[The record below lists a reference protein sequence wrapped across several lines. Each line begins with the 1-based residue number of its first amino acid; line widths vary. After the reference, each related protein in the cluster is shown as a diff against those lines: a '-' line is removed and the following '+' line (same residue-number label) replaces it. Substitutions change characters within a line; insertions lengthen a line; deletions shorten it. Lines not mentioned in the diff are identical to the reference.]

1 MISELDDQTCY
12 KVSEAGGTFASFVDA
27 LYCGNPKQPPIS
39 KANVESLVELAHKY
53 DVSDIAAH
61 CDLFISGLN
70 FGLSSLPRVS
80 LYKCTRWYALAGGY
94 QAAARSLY
102 QPLPRVCGKSQQF
115 REIGKVTKAF

>member
-70 FGLSSLPRVS
+70 LGLSSLPR
-80 LYKCTRWYALAGGY
+80 WYALA
-94 QAAARSLY
+94 ATK
-102 QPLPRVCGKSQQF
+102 LPHGASTSHCRAYVA
-115 REIGKVTKAF
+115 KADNFVKLER